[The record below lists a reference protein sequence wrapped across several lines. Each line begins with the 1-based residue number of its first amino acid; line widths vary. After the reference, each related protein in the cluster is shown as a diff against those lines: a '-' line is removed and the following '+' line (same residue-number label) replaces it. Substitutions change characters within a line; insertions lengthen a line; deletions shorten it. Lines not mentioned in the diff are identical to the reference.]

1 MTEWSSQFILII
13 VPLLPLLLVI
23 GLTVPRLRHPFE
35 RLAPLAALPGLLL
48 ALTPQVG
55 DPITIP
61 WLFLGAHL
69 GLDATGRTFLLL
81 TALLWLAAGLY
92 AQGYCRNYPD
102 NRRFWIFF
110 LLTMSGNLG
119 LTLALDIISFY
130 VFFTLMSFA
139 AYGLI
144 VHEGTPFTL
153 RAGKVYLWLVII
165 GEVLLFAALLLSA
178 RLADSL
184 LMQDIAATLGGAPIQ
199 SLVLSL
205 LLVALGIKMGMIPLH
220 FWLPLAHP
228 AAPVPASAVLSGAM
242 IKAGLLGL
250 LRLLPLGHAALPGW
264 SAILISLGLL
274 MAFLGVAA
282 GLSQTHSKTLLA
294 YSSISQMGFPLIGI
308 GLGLAHPA
316 TWPLVAAA
324 ISFYALHHGLAK
336 GTLFLGVGMIPN
348 LKGTPVLRLATLAGV
363 LIPALALA
371 GAPWSSGA
379 TAKSG
384 LKEYLFQSPLA
395 DEKILVVLLG
405 LAATG
410 TTLLMCRLV
419 FLLFKE
425 SERSTFSSTRGMWTG
440 WILLLIAV
448 TMGGIRPDWLTGIRP
463 EQIPKLVDAVWP
475 LLLGALIATAVW
487 YKRPQSGHN
496 WSVPAGD
503 IFVAIEAMAKGL
515 ADVIATRPR
524 PTLPQLP
531 RQPRWQNLPMLL
543 LLWDAEKLLRQLTV
557 AGVMF
562 ILLLLVLLLL

>member
-1 MTEWSSQFILII
+1 MTEWSSQLVLII
-13 VPLLPLLLVI
+13 VPLLPLLLVL
-23 GLTVPRLRHPFE
+23 GLTIPALRHPLE
-35 RLAPLAALPGLLL
+35 RLAPLAAIPGLLL
-48 ALTPQVG
+48 ALTPQAGAPV
-55 DPITIP
+55 TIS

-92 AQGYCRNYPD
+92 AHSYCRKYPNY
-102 NRRFWIFF
+102 RRFWIFF
-110 LLTMSGNLG
+110 LATMSGNLG
-119 LTLALDIISFY
+119 LTLSLDMVSFY

-144 VHEGTPFTL
+144 VHEGTSFTL
-153 RAGKVYLWLVII
+153 RAGKIYLWLVII
-165 GEVLLFAALLLSA
+165 GEVLLFAALVLAA
-178 RLADSL
+178 RIADSL
-184 LMQDIAATLGGAPIQ
+184 LMKDVAA
-199 SLVLSL
+199 VLADTSAQPLIIGL
-205 LLVALGIKMGMIPLH
+205 LMIALGIKMGIVPLH

-250 LRLLPLGHAALPGW
+250 LRLLPLGHVALPGW
-264 SAILISLGLL
+264 SMALISLGLL

-282 GLSQTHSKTLLA
+282 GLFQTQSKTLLA
-294 YSSISQMGFPLIGI
+294 YSSISQMGFPLLGI

-316 TWPLVAAA
+316 TWPLVAGA

-336 GTLFLGVGMIPN
+336 GALFLGVGMILN

-371 GAPWSSGA
+371 GAPWTSGA
-379 TAKSG
+379 LAKSG

-395 DEKILVVLLG
+395 EVQTLVVLLG

-425 SERSTFSSTRGMWTG
+425 SEQSTSASAMGMWTG
-440 WILLLIAV
+440 WLLLIIVV
-448 TMGGIRPDWLTGIRP
+448 TMGGIRPVWLTGIRP
-463 EQIPKLVDAVWP
+463 EQIPKLVDAAWP
-475 LLLGALIATAVW
+475 LLLAALIATAVW
-487 YKRPQSGHN
+487 YKRPPFSRN
-496 WSVPAGD
+496 WNVPAGD
-503 IFVAIEAMAKGL
+503 MIVIIEGMAKRL
-515 ADVIATRPR
+515 ADAVAMRPR
-524 PTLPQLP
+524 PALPQLP